1 MIGLFLIFLQETHCS
16 VATNHFECRA
26 ISTIYGFSI
35 LIGGSILYVLSISM
49 SHIGIIT
56 GVGLLLLP
64 FVPHGKGRDSLREPA
79 PVHGSRYVEARGGVR
94 QHEETHRFVSL
105 SEPFALFVV
114 RSITPVLYAR
124 TNAVMFYAAL
134 RCAAL
139 RCAMSL
145 MHEHVCSQTGENN
158 TN

>member
-1 MIGLFLIFLQETHCS
+1 MIGLFLILLQETHCS

-49 SHIGIIT
+49 SHVGFIT

-64 FVPHGKGRDSLREPA
+64 FVPHGEGRDPLREPA
-79 PVHGSRYVEARGGVR
+79 PVHGSRHVEARGGVR

-105 SEPFALFVV
+105 FEPFALFVV
-114 RSITPVLYAR
+114 CSITPVLYAR
-124 TNAVMFYAAL
+124 TNATL
-134 RCAAL
+134 W
-139 RCAMSL
+139 
-145 MHEHVCSQTGENN
+145 CSTLGR
-158 TN
+158 TL